1 MILNAYDC
9 KKNVDTELRVID
21 DFQGEAA
28 YTELMRD
35 PSNMIVD
42 SASLTPMLSA

>member
-1 MILNAYDC
+1 MILNAYDF
-9 KKNVDTELRVID
+9 KKKV
-21 DFQGEAA
+21 A
-28 YTELMRD
+28 TELMRD